1 MRETIYQRLFGLK
14 PVINA
19 SGTMT
24 ALGGSIMPAEAVEAM
39 AEAAQ
44 DWVEL
49 DRLLDQAGAI
59 ISQIAGVEAACVT
72 AGSAAGLTL
81 AAAACIAGRD
91 LEIITRLPDTEG
103 VPSEIVMQRGQ
114 VVSFSRCFRS
124 AGASV
129 VEVGGDPVTLPDGRR
144 ILGVTPT
151 QVEEAISDE
160 TAALAIILSHG
171 CVQEGLLPP
180 ESMAAIAHAHG
191 VPLIID
197 AASELPP
204 TRHLHEFV
212 HLGADLVVFS
222 GGKAIGGPNDTG
234 FILGREDLIQSCAL
248 QSNPHVHLG
257 RGMKVSKEQIVGLVV
272 ALQRYVGQNFDALL
286 AREMVRAEYVI
297 QELSP
302 CPCVEASLVFP
313 GESGVPVPRVRLTL
327 DEQAL
332 GKTAADIMS
341 ALEEGNPAI
350 YLRPGYESIGVLTVD
365 VQVLRDGEERI
376 VVDRLKEQFVC
387 Q

>member
-39 AEAAQ
+39 ADAAQ

-49 DRLLDQAGAI
+49 DRLLERAGETIA
-59 ISQIAGVEAACVT
+59 QIAGVEAACVT
-72 AGSAAGLTL
+72 AGSSAGLTL
-81 AAAACIAGRD
+81 AAAACIAGMD
-91 LEIITRLPDTEG
+91 LEIIDRLPDTEG
-103 VPSEIVMQRGQ
+103 VPSEIVMQKGQ

-124 AGASV
+124 AGATV
-129 VEVGGDPVTLPDGRR
+129 IEVGGAPVTLPDGRR
-144 ILGVTPT
+144 VLGVAPS
-151 QVEEAISDE
+151 QVEEAINAQ
-160 TAALAIILSHG
+160 TVALAVILSHG
-171 CVQEGLLPP
+171 CVQDGLLST

-204 TRHLHEFV
+204 TRHLQEFV
-212 HLGADLVVFS
+212 QLGGDLVIFS

-234 FILGREDLIQSCAL
+234 FVLGRKDLIQSCAL
-248 QSNPHVHLG
+248 QSNPHVHIG

-272 ALQRYVGQNFDALL
+272 ALQRYVGQDFEVLL
-286 AREMVRAEYVI
+286 AKEMERAEYLI
-297 QELSP
+297 QELSH
-302 CPCVEASLVFP
+302 CPSVEACLVFP
-313 GESGVPVPRVRLTL
+313 GESGLPVPRVGLKL

-332 GKTAADIMS
+332 GRTAADIMR
-341 ALEEGNPAI
+341 ALQEGNPAI
-350 YLRPGYESIGVLTVD
+350 YLRPGYASVGILTVD

-376 VVDRLKEQFVC
+376 VADRLKGQLAC